1 MRNSA
6 SHSVMMEIEPNK
18 PAGNGMVVG
27 GLSSLSE
34 TLWPEKTNTE
44 FVGDVSARLT
54 LKDLTVM
61 VSLSNG
67 TTQKVLEGH
76 TGYAVPGTLTALMG
90 PSGSGKST
98 LLDALSGH
106 LTANAFLSGTVEREK
121 ERKLSG
127 ASTEAQN
134 LRRLRRAGRRWS
146 TITAVRH
153 RQKRERRAPTET
165 LQRPGHESGVS
176 FPEKRLKRCESMK
189 NPSDSS
195 TPATLDFND
204 GTRYGHGRIRYAL
217 GFLLRPASE
226 AVGEG
231 MLGLSGG

>member
-1 MRNSA
+1 MKKEASFNRLGLTIVSMRNSA

-76 TGYAVPGTLTALMG
+76 TGYAVPGTLTASWDLQ
-90 PSGSGKST
+90 
-98 LLDALSGH
+98 A
-106 LTANAFLSGTVEREK
+106 REVNT
-121 ERKLSG
+121 S
-127 ASTEAQN
+127 
-134 LRRLRRAGRRWS
+134 
-146 TITAVRH
+146 
-153 RQKRERRAPTET
+153 
-165 LQRPGHESGVS
+165 
-176 FPEKRLKRCESMK
+176 
-189 NPSDSS
+189 
-195 TPATLDFND
+195 
-204 GTRYGHGRIRYAL
+204 
-217 GFLLRPASE
+217 
-226 AVGEG
+226 
-231 MLGLSGG
+231 